1 MGEIM
6 PNLLLG
12 LFFIILNLSLLLVAY
27 KAFGKTGLFIWIAIA
42 TIIANIQVNK
52 TIEVIG
58 LTATLGNTI
67 YGSIFLA
74 TDILNEKYGPKSAKQ
89 SVIFGFAS
97 AAFLVLTMLLSLA
110 FIPASTDYAQSA
122 LETIFA
128 PSWRVVSGSLIAF
141 LIAQFLDIKLY
152 NLIKTRLPSDK
163 YLWLRNNVATIVS
176 QLVDSII
183 FVLIAFIFIY
193 ESNILFEIIITTLLF
208 KVIVAILDTPFLY
221 IAKKIKPVK
230 DNF

>member
-6 PNLLLG
+6 SNLLLG
-12 LFFIILNLSLLLVAY
+12 LLFIILNLSLLLVAY
-27 KAFGKTGLFIWIAIA
+27 KSFGKTGLFIWIAIA

-74 TDILNEKYGPKSAKQ
+74 TDILNEKYGPKAANQ
-89 SVIFGFAS
+89 SVVFGFAS
-97 AAFLVLTMLLSLA
+97 AAFMVLTMLLSLA
-110 FIPASTDYAQSA
+110 FIPAATDYAQSA

-141 LIAQFLDIKLY
+141 LISQFLDIKLY
-152 NLIKTRLPSDK
+152 NIIKSRFPSHN

-176 QLVDSII
+176 QLIDTII

-193 ESNILFEIIITTLLF
+193 ESNILFEIFITTLLF
-208 KVIVAILDTPFLY
+208 KVIVAVLDTPFLY
-221 IAKKIKPVK
+221 IANKIKPVN